1 MNNEDENKAKQ
12 EFLRINIL
20 EKGYDADEFLE
31 FLETLKGERGL
42 NIENWEKNDLIQAV
56 QQFIQMNPAQNN
68 IIKINDDNNKIE
80 VDNKDDFSKI
90 NNDINNK
97 LLDKEFL
104 QCKLNE
110 KNGICAEEE
119 LIIKISDPKTIEGN
133 FFAKSYVSYLV
144 EVDPLGFQVRRRFND
159 FIWLHDILKSIYINS
174 IIPPLYKKNN
184 LLYALNDYQIAK
196 RIRTLEKFLVEIA
209 GHPLLRNSQIFY
221 DFISMKDEKDFIRKK
236 EEYNKII
243 FPKQAED
250 IKTITGEINISVNYD
265 KEQYAERIKS
275 LSENNED
282 IMKRLIKEYKY
293 LNVQLKNVIDKI
305 KKIDA
310 IWVELYKSSTKNFE
324 GEIIS
329 GVYDGFSKFMN
340 DWTKLY
346 ETQINLINEN
356 IRDYYR
362 YIRNE
367 YHSIREYYALYE
379 VSRNSFKK
387 MNTKLTETKER
398 LFEEKKIDDWG
409 LDKEDL
415 ENKLKLF
422 RDKELSME
430 KMLPEETKKVRD
442 KKKMYGSYLNSFI
455 DEYERIKRL
464 NARRHKENIL
474 TFIKEMSNAII
485 AFHVNLNENV
495 GILDTYKEE
504 QFINENN

>member
-1 MNNEDENKAKQ
+1 MNNDNEIKEKQ
-12 EFLRINIL
+12 EFLRIHIL
-20 EKGYDADEFLE
+20 ENGYDADEFME
-31 FLETLKGERGL
+31 YLETLKGEKGL
-42 NIENWEKNDLIQAV
+42 KIENWSKNDLIRAV
-56 QQFIQMNPAQNN
+56 QQFTQMNPRRDNIQINSNNQNH
-68 IIKINDDNNKIE
+68 IE
-80 VDNKDDFSKI
+80 VNDRNEIDELQKDI
-90 NNDINNK
+90 INK
-97 LLDKEFL
+97 LNDKEFL
-104 QCKLNE
+104 QCKLSE
-110 KNGICAEEE
+110 KNGISDEYD
-119 LIIKISDPKTIEGN
+119 LYIKISEPKVIEGN
-133 FFAKSYVSYLV
+133 FFSKSYVSYLV
-144 EVDPLGFQVRRRFND
+144 ETEPLGYQVRRRFSD
-159 FIWLHDILKSIYINS
+159 FIWLHDILKSIYINV
-174 IIPPLYKKNN
+174 IVPPLFKKNN
-184 LLYALNDYQIAK
+184 YLYALKDYQIAK
-196 RIRTLEKFLVEIA
+196 RIRTLNKFMEEISR
-209 GHPLLRNSQIFY
+209 HPLLRNSQMFY
-221 DFISMKDEKDFIRKK
+221 DFISMKDDQDFTRKK
-236 EEYNKII
+236 DEYSKII
-243 FPKQAED
+243 VPTKAED
-250 IKTITGEINISVNYD
+250 IKTLTGEINISFNFD
-265 KEQYAERIKS
+265 KEQYAEKVKN
-275 LSENNED
+275 LSESNEE

-430 KMLPEETKKVRD
+430 KMLPEETKKVKD
-442 KKKMYGSYLNSFI
+442 KKKMFGSYCNSLI
-455 DEYERIKRL
+455 DEYKHINNL
-464 NARRHKENIL
+464 NAIRHKENVL
-474 TFIKEMSNAII
+474 KFIKEMSNAII
-485 AFHVNLNENV
+485 GFHVNLNEMV
-495 GILDTYKEE
+495 GNLDALKE
-504 QFINENN
+504 NA